1 MISTLTLSA
10 YSRQCYDGASNMS
23 SRIKGLSGRILN
35 KNYKEISTHCNSPVL
50 NLSVAGTVKVGPIES
65 VLEKM
70 AAINIFFNYSP
81 KREK

>member
-1 MISTLTLSA
+1 MEE
-10 YSRQCYDGASNMS
+10 SRTKTTKRLVHIATAM
-23 SRIKGLSGRILN
+23 
-35 KNYKEISTHCNSPVL
+35 L
-50 NLSVAGTVKVGPIES
+50 NLSIAGTVKVGPIES